1 MPDTMHPLHSRRSLK
16 KKMSSSPQIDPSGSD
31 PDLTT
36 TLWKDE
42 VAERLAAH
50 RARRSRRGPIAD
62 LPLFAST
69 TEDPNRASRIAAA
82 IADRFARQPSYRDL
96 LAAEEA
102 ERERIAAAEKE
113 AEQQAAAAA
122 IAAAQPP
129 TAVAARPPE
138 PQREVDP
145 RRRYIE
151 TSHRVV
157 LHAPMPA
164 PLARQIPSRAA
175 AAANYAS
182 SRETSRAQAIEQAE
196 IEDILNSVL
205 VEPSV
210 PLPAKLLEFPRELIA
225 ARKARPRLAE
235 GPLLHEATSDSA
247 GDPAAQL
254 RIFEVESAAI
264 SHQPPPPGN
273 AVSDAPVWSNIRL
286 DDTRGPRW
294 ENESPGPSPFALP
307 LQPAPLSRRALAAAI
322 DLGCVAAAF
331 AGFAAVFF
339 FSTTHPPITQL
350 AAEYASGICVLL
362 FALYQW
368 MFFTYAESTPG
379 MRAARIALC
388 TFDDTNPT
396 RRAMRLRLGAVL
408 LAACPLGLGF
418 LWAIVD
424 EDGLGWH
431 DRIARIYQ
439 RSY

>member
-1 MPDTMHPLHSRRSLK
+1 
-16 KKMSSSPQIDPSGSD
+16 MSSSPQIDPSGSD
-31 PDLTT
+31 PDVSPNTS
-36 TLWKDE
+36 LWKDE
-42 VAERLAAH
+42 VAVRLAAH
-50 RARRSRRGPIAD
+50 RTRRSRREPVSD
-62 LPLFAST
+62 LPLFSPS
-69 TEDPNRASRIAAA
+69 TEDPNRAARIAAA

-102 ERERIAAAEKE
+102 ECARIAAEAKQAER
-113 AEQQAAAAA
+113 QAAAKAL
-122 IAAAQPP
+122 AAAHQPAP
-129 TAVAARPPE
+129 APVAKASDTQPE
-138 PQREVDP
+138 MDP
-145 RRRYIE
+145 RHRSLE

-164 PLARQIPSRAA
+164 PLARQLPSRAA
-175 AAANYAS
+175 AAAYRDAWEANS
-182 SRETSRAQAIEQAE
+182 LTQAQEQAE

-235 GPLLHEATSDSA
+235 GPLLHEISAGSA

-254 RIFEVESAAI
+254 RIFEVESATI
-264 SHQPPPPGN
+264 SHQPLPSGN
-273 AVSDAPVWSNIRL
+273 PVTDAPVWSHLRL
-286 DDTRGPRW
+286 DDARGPRW
-294 ENESPGPSPFALP
+294 LNEAPAASPFALP
-307 LQPAPLSRRALAAAI
+307 LQPAALSRRALAAAI
-322 DLGCVAAAF
+322 DLGCVVAAF
-331 AGFAAVFF
+331 AGFAVVFF
-339 FSTTHPPITQL
+339 FSTMHPPMTQL
-350 AAEYASGICVLL
+350 AAEYAAAICVLL

-368 MFFTYAESTPG
+368 MFFTYADSTPG

-388 TFDDTNPT
+388 TFEDTNPT

-408 LAACPLGLGF
+408 LAACPLCLGF

-424 EDGLGWH
+424 EDSLGWH